1 MAHPKSSINHG
12 GKRAARIRNGETAM
26 ARKDEKAKGPLL
38 PADTDP
44 RRFGREPETGLRHEA
59 LEREAVAAENER
71 RAGLQRNAD
80 ARARA
85 VDEFEDSQAI
95 EDKSHGGV
103 SVVQPPARTNVA
115 EPGEQAVADIE
126 DRDRLAL
133 DEGVAAGRPART
145 EPSAADVAASKAADR
160 IEAERKGGKA
170 KK

>member
-59 LEREAVAAENER
+59 LERENQR
-71 RAGLQRNAD
+71 RAGLQHNAD

-115 EPGEQAVADIE
+115 EPGEQAAADIE
-126 DRDRLAL
+126 DRDQLAL
-133 DEGVAAGRPART
+133 DEGEAASRPART
-145 EPSAADVAASKAADR
+145 EPSAADIAASKAADR

>member
-26 ARKDEKAKGPLL
+26 ARKDEKAKG
-38 PADTDP
+38 P